1 VNDPRQRRDDN
12 AGAVGQ
18 RLGAASP
25 PALGQSPGEQA
36 LARLLANRFAML
48 GAALLLAIAA
58 ACFLVP
64 PLLGLDPVSVDP
76 HHHHEPPSFAHPFGT
91 DNVGRDYL
99 ARVLVGGQTSLLVGL
114 AATLAS
120 VTVGVFVGSI
130 AGYFGGRLDEVLMRL
145 VDFLYGI
152 PYMFLVILVM
162 LMFSE
167 TARGEPLP
175 VFLALGLV
183 QWLTMARVV
192 RGQVLALRRREFV
205 LAARLLGAS
214 DTRVILRH
222 ILPNVAGVILVYATL
237 TVPAVIILE
246 SFLSFLGLGVK
257 LSWGQLVAEGASV
270 VNPIRSFWWLLLWP
284 SVLLALT
291 LLSLNYL
298 GDGLRD
304 AFDPRARAAEGE

>member
-1 VNDPRQRRDDN
+1 MSATHPAPLGPAAAVAAVAPRSS
-12 AGAVGQ
+12 
-18 RLGAASP
+18 ASP
-25 PALGQSPGEQA
+25 TQQA
-36 LARLLANRFAML
+36 LERLRRNRFARL
-48 GAALLLAIAA
+48 GSALLLLVIV
-58 ACFLVP
+58 ACFLLP
-64 PLLGLDPVSVDP
+64 SLLGLDPFSVHLGQQLQAP
-76 HHHHEPPSFAHPFGT
+76 TLEHPFGT

-114 AATLAS
+114 VATLAS
-120 VTVGVFVGSI
+120 VTVGVFVGAI

-152 PYMFLVILVM
+152 PYMFLVILIM
-162 LMFSE
+162 LLFSE
-167 TARGEPLP
+167 TARGEALP
-175 VFLALGLV
+175 VFFALGLV

-214 DTRVILRH
+214 DARIILRH
-222 ILPNVAGVILVYATL
+222 ILPNAAGVILVYATL

-257 LSWGQLVAEGASV
+257 LSWGQLVAEAVGI

-291 LLSLNYL
+291 LFSLNFL

-304 AFDPRARAAEGE
+304 ALDPKTRVTGVK

>member
-1 VNDPRQRRDDN
+1 V
-12 AGAVGQ
+12 
-18 RLGAASP
+18 
-25 PALGQSPGEQA
+25 
-36 LARLLANRFAML
+36 L
-48 GAALLLAIAA
+48 GAALLLGILVS
-58 ACFLVP
+58 CFLVP
-64 PLLGLDPVSVDP
+64 PLLGLDPLSVEP
-76 HHHHEPPSFAHPFGT
+76 NRQHQPPSLTHVFGT
-91 DNVGRDYL
+91 DGLGRDYL

-114 AATLAS
+114 VATLTS
-120 VTVGVFVGSI
+120 VTVGVAVGAV
-130 AGYFGGRLDEVLMRL
+130 AGYFGGRVDEVLMRL

-175 VFLALGLV
+175 VFVALGLV

-192 RGQVLALRRREFV
+192 RGQVLTLRRREFV

-214 DTRVILRH
+214 DARVILRH
-222 ILPNVAGVILVYATL
+222 ILPNVTGVISVYATL

-257 LSWGQLVAEGASV
+257 LSWGQLVADAVSV
-270 VNPIRSFWWLLLWP
+270 VNPVRSFWWLLLWP
-284 SVLLALT
+284 SLFLGLT
-291 LLSLNYL
+291 LLSLNHV

-304 AFDPRARAAEGE
+304 ALDPKASGGTGA

>member
-1 VNDPRQRRDDN
+1 MSAPARAESVP
-12 AGAVGQ
+12 VG
-18 RLGAASP
+18 L
-25 PALGQSPGEQA
+25 SPGRRA
-36 LARLLANRFAML
+36 LRRLRRNRPAML
-48 GAALLLAIAA
+48 GAATLLGIVVL
-58 ACFLVP
+58 CFLVP
-64 PLLGLDPVSVDP
+64 PLLGLDPSSVEP
-76 HHHHEPPSFAHPFGT
+76 SRQQQPPSLSHLFGT
-91 DNVGRDYL
+91 DSLGRDYL
-99 ARVLVGGQTSLLVGL
+99 ARVLVGGQTSLLVGW

-120 VTVGVFVGSI
+120 VSVGVAVGAS

-175 VFLALGLV
+175 VFVALGLV

-192 RGQVLALRRREFV
+192 RGEVLALRRREFV

-214 DTRVILRH
+214 DVRVITRH
-222 ILPNVAGVILVYATL
+222 ILPNVAGVISVYATL
-237 TVPAVIILE
+237 TVPSVIILE

-257 LSWGQLVAEGASV
+257 LSWGQLVADAVGV
-270 VNPIRSFWWLLLWP
+270 INPLRSLWWLLLWP
-284 SVLLALT
+284 ALFLGLT
-291 LLSLNYL
+291 LLCLNHL

-304 AFDPRARAAEGE
+304 ALDPKTRGREP

>member
-1 VNDPRQRRDDN
+1 VTPPPAAPAAP
-12 AGAVGQ
+12 AGLSPGQ
-18 RLGAASP
+18 R
-25 PALGQSPGEQA
+25 ALR
-36 LARLLANRFAML
+36 RLFRNRAAML
-48 GAALLLAIAA
+48 GTALLLGIIVS
-58 ACFLVP
+58 CFLMP
-64 PLLGLDPVSVDP
+64 LLLGLDPTSVEP
-76 HHHHEPPSFAHPFGT
+76 SRQHQPPSLAYPFGT
-91 DNVGRDYL
+91 DGLGRDYL

-114 AATLAS
+114 VATLTS
-120 VTVGVFVGSI
+120 VTVGVAVGAT

-175 VFLALGLV
+175 VFVALGLV

-192 RGQVLALRRREFV
+192 RGQVLTLRRREFV

-214 DTRVILRH
+214 DARVITRH
-222 ILPNVAGVILVYATL
+222 ILPNIAGVISVYATL

-246 SFLSFLGLGVK
+246 SFLSFLGLGVE
-257 LSWGQLVAEGASV
+257 LSWGQLVADAVSV
-270 VNPIRSFWWLLLWP
+270 VNPVRSFWWLLLWP
-284 SVLLALT
+284 SVFLGLT
-291 LLSLNYL
+291 LLCLNHV

-304 AFDPRARAAEGE
+304 ALDPRASGARGA

>member
-1 VNDPRQRRDDN
+1 VTADVSLLH
-12 AGAVGQ
+12 A
-18 RLGAASP
+18 
-25 PALGQSPGEQA
+25 GQSPGARA
-36 LARLLANRFAML
+36 LQRLRRNRLAMF
-48 GAALLLAIAA
+48 GAALLLAIVV
-58 ACFLVP
+58 ACFVIP
-64 PLLGLDPVSVDP
+64 AAFGLDPVSVDP
-76 HHHHEPPSFAHPFGT
+76 SRHHEPPSLEHPFGT

-114 AATLAS
+114 VATLAS
-120 VTVGVFVGSI
+120 VSVGVFVGSV

-167 TARGEPLP
+167 TARGEALP
-175 VFLALGLV
+175 VFVALGLV

-192 RGQVLALRRREFV
+192 RGQVLTLRRREFV
-205 LAARLLGAS
+205 LAAQLLGAS

-222 ILPNVAGVILVYATL
+222 ILPNAAGVILVYATL
-237 TVPAVIILE
+237 TVPSVIILE

-257 LSWGQLVAEGASV
+257 LSWGQLVAEAVGV

-284 SVLLALT
+284 STLLALT
-291 LLSLNYL
+291 LFSLNHL
-298 GDGLRD
+298 GDALRD
-304 AFDPRARAAEGE
+304 AFDPRASTREVG